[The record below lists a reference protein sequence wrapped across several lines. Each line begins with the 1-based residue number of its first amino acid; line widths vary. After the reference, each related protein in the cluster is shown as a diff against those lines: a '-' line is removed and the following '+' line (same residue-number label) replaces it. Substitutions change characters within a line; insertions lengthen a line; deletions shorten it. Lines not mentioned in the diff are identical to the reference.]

1 MSIRNCGELGLNF
14 QLIINRLLANQNLLK
29 LLYYTNKDPL
39 SKPDLTQEQIKNEV
53 FDDLIRITP
62 KLLPQENAKSHIGLR
77 IQNGIPNG
85 NNNEFRLVHFDFEVF
100 TPMTQ
105 WMIANSNLRPF
116 AIMGE
121 IENSLKGK
129 RVKGLGLIKGN
140 GFNVEFFSDE
150 MTCYK
155 LSFTLEIYD

>member
-1 MSIRNCGELGLNF
+1 MAIRNCEELGLNF
-14 QLIINRLLANQNLLK
+14 QLIINRLMANQNLLK
-29 LLYYTNKDPL
+29 LLYYTDKNPL
-39 SKPDLTQEQIKNEV
+39 SGADLTQEQIKKEV
-53 FDDLIRITP
+53 FDKLIRITP
-62 KLLPQENAKSHIGLR
+62 KVLPKENAKSCIGLR

-85 NNNEFRLVHFDFEVF
+85 GNSEFRLVHFDFEVF

-105 WMIANSNLRPF
+105 WMIVNSNLRPF

-121 IENSLKGK
+121 IEKSLKGK
-129 RVKGLGLIKGN
+129 RVKGLGTIKGD
-140 GFNVEFFSDE
+140 GFNAEFFSDE

>member
-1 MSIRNCGELGLNF
+1 MSVRNCQELGVNF
-14 QLIINRLLANQNLLK
+14 QLIIKRLLANQNLLK
-29 LLYYTNKDPL
+29 LLYYTDKNPL
-39 SKPDLTQEQIKNEV
+39 AKSDLTDLQIEKEV
-53 FDDLIRITP
+53 YEKLIRITP
-62 KLLPQENAKSHIGLR
+62 RMLPQDNAQSHIGLR

-85 NNNEFRLVHFDFEVF
+85 ENDEFRLVHFDFEIF

-105 WMIANSNLRPF
+105 WMIVNTNLRPF

-129 RVKGLGLIKGN
+129 RVKGLGVIKGN
-140 GFNVEFFSDE
+140 GFSAEFFSDE

-155 LSFTLEIYD
+155 LSFTLEVYD

>member
-1 MSIRNCGELGLNF
+1 MSVRNCEELGLNF
-14 QLIINRLLANQNLLK
+14 QLIINRLMANQNLLK
-29 LLYYTNKDPL
+29 LLYYTDKDPL
-39 SKPDLTQEQIKNEV
+39 SGQDLTQDQIKGEV
-53 FDDLIRITP
+53 FNNLIRITP
-62 KLLPQENAKSHIGLR
+62 RMLPQDNARSHIGLR

-85 NNNEFRLVHFDFEVF
+85 ENTEFRLVHFDFEVF

-121 IENSLKGK
+121 IEKSLKNK
-129 RVKGLGLIKGN
+129 RVKGLGTIKGN
-140 GFNVEFFSDE
+140 GFNAEFFSDE